1 MARDCPVPLP
11 EGPPDPR
18 RSDGETPAVRA
29 GPTARPFLFVAGTRP
44 EAVKL
49 APIILDMAARGARPL
64 LVATGQHRDL
74 FGAALAGF
82 GLVADHDLA
91 VMAPRPEAVVGA
103 LLPALADLIRRTG
116 PARVVVQG
124 DTSSTLA
131 GALAARYAGVP
142 LAHVEAGLRSGG
154 LHPHPEEMHRRLVAQ
169 MADLHFAPTAAA
181 AAALAAE
188 GVHDGVSITGNS
200 GIDALMLMQA
210 RLAADPVLARA
221 AAQPFAAVPRQRP
234 WLLATIHRRENQGR
248 ALARILSA
256 LAELAGDAE
265 VILPVHPSP
274 AVSGPV
280 RARLAGHAHVHL
292 LPPLPYASFVA
303 LMLQSAVVLTDSGGI
318 QEEAPAIGLP
328 CLVLRDETERP
339 EGVACGNAALVGSNA
354 AAIVAAARAVLA
366 DPVLRAAMAEPALPY
381 GQGTAARAI
390 NDRLLAAAGTPTASS
405 LQRMSESW
413 LRSAAR
419 RRP

>member
-1 MARDCPVPLP
+1 MARDCATSLP
-11 EGPPDPR
+11 NA
-18 RSDGETPAVRA
+18 PA
-29 GPTARPFLFVAGTRP
+29 ARPFLFVAGTRP

-49 APIILDMAARGARPL
+49 APIILDLAARGARPL

-82 GLVADHDLA
+82 GLMADHDLA

-103 LLPALADLIRRTG
+103 LLPALAELIRRLA

-142 LAHVEAGLRSGG
+142 VAHVEAGLRSGG

-169 MADLHFAPTAAA
+169 MADLHFAPTPVA

-210 RLAADPVLARA
+210 RLVADPALARA
-221 AAQPFAAVPRQRP
+221 ASAPFAGIPQHRP
-234 WLLATIHRRENQGR
+234 WVLATIHRRENQGR

-256 LAELAGDAE
+256 LAELASDAE

-274 AVSGPV
+274 AVAGPV
-280 RARLAGHAHVHL
+280 RARLAGRPHVHL

-303 LMLQSAVVLTDSGGI
+303 LMLQSALVLTDSGGV

-328 CLVLRDETERP
+328 CLVLRDET
-339 EGVACGNAALVGSNA
+339 
-354 AAIVAAARAVLA
+354 
-366 DPVLRAAMAEPALPY
+366 
-381 GQGTAARAI
+381 
-390 NDRLLAAAGTPTASS
+390 
-405 LQRMSESW
+405 
-413 LRSAAR
+413 
-419 RRP
+419 

>member
-1 MARDCPVPLP
+1 MARDCPIPLP
-11 EGPPDPR
+11 EGPPDPQ
-18 RSDGETPAVRA
+18 RSAALGVRSGTIA
-29 GPTARPFLFVAGTRP
+29 ARPFLFVAGTRP

-49 APIILDMAARGARPL
+49 APIILDLAARGARPL

-74 FGAALAGF
+74 FGTALAGF

-91 VMAPRPEAVVGA
+91 VMAPHPETVVGA

-188 GVHDGVSITGNS
+188 GISEGVSITGNS

-221 AAQPFAAVPRQRP
+221 AAQPFAAIPRQRP

-256 LAELAGDAE
+256 LAELAAEAE

-292 LPPLPYASFVA
+292 LPPLPYAGFVA

-328 CLVLRDETERP
+328 CLVLREETERP
-339 EGVACGNAALVGSNA
+339 EGVACGNAALVGTNA

-366 DPVLRAAMAEPALPY
+366 DPVLHAAMAEPALPY
-381 GQGTAARAI
+381 GKGTAARAI
-390 NDRLLAAAGTPTASS
+390 NDLLLAAAGTQAASS
-405 LQRMSESW
+405 LQQTSESW
-413 LRSAAR
+413 SRSAAR
-419 RRP
+419 RRS